1 MPQNFFNLFRLNL
14 KDKYSWGGG
23 RKRMVGKKKPQL
35 GLCKNQYIYSCI
47 LNNQVSHKG
56 RIDETCANK
65 IITIPIT
72 VLVHIGN
79 YQI

>member
-1 MPQNFFNLFRLNL
+1 MFNLFRLNL

-23 RKRMVGKKKPQL
+23 GRKRMVGKKNLNPLDFAQ
-35 GLCKNQYIYSCI
+35 NQYIYSCI

-56 RIDETCANK
+56 RIHETCANK
-65 IITIPIT
+65 IFPIPIT
-72 VLVHIGN
+72 VLVHIGK